1 MQAIDDFINSV
12 RYLPPAPRIVP
23 ELMRL
28 LKQADVDSSKVVKL
42 ISFDP
47 SLTANVLRICNSAY
61 FGASTPTSDLQEA
74 VTRLGF
80 QQVYQL
86 VAAAM
91 GARMLGSAQTGYGLD
106 EGELWKHS
114 VAVAVTAQVMARKL
128 SDDDNVVFTAALLHD
143 IGKIVLARA
152 LESVYPKLVR
162 ETEINQQSLLESE
175 RKLLGVQH
183 AEVGA
188 RLLERWKFPPNIVS
202 AVWFHH
208 APKGAGRHQRLAAY
222 IYVADMVAHFMGF
235 GYGYLA
241 FALRGR
247 ADALTILGLTS
258 ESIPQ
263 IQMEAFDEMH
273 RVEAL
278 FTIAAA

>member
-1 MQAIDDFINSV
+1 MQAIDDYINKV
-12 RYLPPAPRIVP
+12 RFLPPAPRVVP

-28 LKQADVDSSKVVKL
+28 LKQSDVDSSKVVKL

-61 FGASTPTSDLQEA
+61 FSGATPTSDLQEA
-74 VTRLGF
+74 VIRLGF

-86 VAAAM
+86 VTAAM
-91 GARMLGSAQTGYGLD
+91 GARVLAAPQAGYGMD

-114 VAVAVTAQVMARKL
+114 VAVAVTAQLMARKL
-128 SDDDNVVFTAALLHD
+128 GDDETVVFTAALLHD
-143 IGKIVLARA
+143 IGKIILAQA
-152 LESVYPKLVR
+152 MESVYSKLVR
-162 ETEINQQSLLESE
+162 ETEINQQSLLDAEK
-175 RKLLGVQH
+175 KLLGVQH

-208 APKGAGRHQRLAAY
+208 TPKGAGRNQRLASY
-222 IYVADMVAHFMGF
+222 IYLADMIAHFMGH
-235 GYGYLA
+235 GYGHMA

-247 ADALTILGLTS
+247 SDALTILGLTS

-263 IQMEAFDEMH
+263 FLMEAFDEMH
-273 RVEAL
+273 KVEAL
-278 FTIAAA
+278 VSLAA

>member
-1 MQAIDDFINSV
+1 MQVIDDYINNV
-12 RYLPPAPRIVP
+12 RFLPAAPRVVP
-23 ELMRL
+23 ELMKL
-28 LKQADVDSSKVVKL
+28 LNQTDVDSSKVVKL

-47 SLTANVLRICNSAY
+47 ALTANVLRICNSAY
-61 FGASTPTSDLQEA
+61 FAAATPTSDLQEA

-86 VAAAM
+86 VAAAT
-91 GARMLGSAQTGYGLD
+91 GARMLSAPQPGYGLNQ
-106 EGELWKHS
+106 GELWKHS

-128 SDDDNVVFTAALLHD
+128 GDNDNLVFTAALLHD
-143 IGKIVLARA
+143 IGKIILAQA
-152 LESVYPKLVR
+152 LESVYPKLVK
-162 ETEINQQSLLESE
+162 ETEINQQSLLETE
-175 RKLLGVQH
+175 KKLLGVQH

-208 APKGAGRHQRLAAY
+208 TPKGAGKHQRLAAY
-222 IYVADMVAHFMGF
+222 IYMADMIAHFAGH

-247 ADALTILGLTS
+247 SDALTILGLTS
-258 ESIPQ
+258 ESIPEFLMESFD
-263 IQMEAFDEMH
+263 QMH
-273 RVEAL
+273 TVEAL
-278 FTIAAA
+278 FSIAG

>member
-1 MQAIDDFINSV
+1 MQVINDYINSV
-12 RYLPPAPRIVP
+12 RFLPPAPRVVP
-23 ELMRL
+23 ELMKL
-28 LKQADVDSSKVVKL
+28 LKQSDVDSSKVVKL

-47 SLTANVLRICNSAY
+47 ALTANVLRICNSAY
-61 FGASTPTSDLQEA
+61 FGAATPTSDLQEA

-91 GARMLGSAQTGYGLD
+91 GARMLGAAQPGYGLD

-128 SDDDNVVFTAALLHD
+128 SDDDNMVFTAALLHD
-143 IGKIVLARA
+143 IGKIVLSQA
-152 LESVYPKLVR
+152 LESIYPKLVR
-162 ETEINQQSLLESE
+162 ETEINQQSLLETE
-175 RKLLGVQH
+175 RKLLGAQH

-188 RLLERWKFPPNIVS
+188 RLLERWRFPPSIVS

-208 APKGAGRHQRLAAY
+208 TPKGAGKSQRLASY
-222 IYVADMVAHFMGF
+222 IYVADMIAHFMGH
-235 GYGYLA
+235 GYGHLA

-247 ADALTILGLTS
+247 SDALTVLGITS

-263 IQMEAFDEMH
+263 FMMEAFDEMH
-273 RVEAL
+273 KVEAL
-278 FTIAAA
+278 FSLAA

>member
-1 MQAIDDFINSV
+1 MQAVDDYIHNV
-12 RYLPPAPRIVP
+12 RFLPPAPRIVP
-23 ELMRL
+23 ELMKL
-28 LKQADVDSSKVVKL
+28 LKQTDVDSSKVVKL

-47 SLTANVLRICNSAY
+47 ALTANVLRICNSAY
-61 FGASTPTSDLQEA
+61 FGGATPTSDLQEA

-91 GARMLGSAQTGYGLD
+91 GARMLGAPQSGYGLD

-128 SDDDNVVFTAALLHD
+128 GDDENLVFTAALLHD
-143 IGKIVLARA
+143 IGKIILAQA
-152 LESVYPKLVR
+152 LESIYPKLIR

-175 RKLLGVQH
+175 KKLLGVQH

-188 RLLERWKFPPNIVS
+188 RLLERWKVPPNIVS

-208 APKGAGRHQRLAAY
+208 SPKAAGHHQRLASF
-222 IYVADMVAHFMGF
+222 IYMADMIAHFMGH

-247 ADALTILGLTS
+247 SDALTILGLTS

-263 IQMEAFDEMH
+263 FMMDAFDEMH

-278 FTIAAA
+278 FSLAT